1 MQVCFAQRG
10 GILRGLGTIRSV
22 GLALVGLA
30 LVGAPQSALG
40 FEFATDTGEPDGNR
54 LRWQPGQPIHFTQH
68 VEPGGGFPAFL
79 LHAEARR
86 AFQTWAAVEESG
98 LEFIEDDVFAGSEC
112 PHSLPDGASS
122 EETCGG
128 ALPPHDFRSA
138 LFFIETVWPF
148 GEEVIALTTLSWRE
162 GGELVDADISFNGVD
177 YDWSVS
183 TDENKVDYQSIV
195 LHEVGHFIG
204 LGHSAD
210 PEAVMRADYDEGD
223 IVRSLG
229 ADDRAGIAALY
240 PCNNVPCAG
249 GVAVESAA
257 CSSVGSSALPLLA
270 VLAISLCSLLLLR
283 SERRRRSGAT
293 LVLVLLFM
301 LPASLESS
309 TVLGLD
315 IEALAER
322 ADRVVRARVI
332 SQEAFREGIVWTR
345 TELEVGEDWKGNGAS
360 RVELTQPG
368 GVADGLGTKTFGVP
382 SFEVGEEVV
391 LFLRDNGIVGL
402 SQGAFK
408 VRAGARVERD
418 LSGLS
423 LARVGGHRA
432 PLHWTAPEN
441 LTELRSVVVDDL

>member
-229 ADDRAGIAALY
+229 ADDRAGIAASSLQQR
-240 PCNNVPCAG
+240 PLCGWGRCG
-249 GVAVESAA
+249 ECRLLERGVL
-257 CSSVGSSALPLLA
+257 GALLLA
-270 VLAISLCSLLLLR
+270 VLAVSPCSLLLCGLSAGAAR
-283 SERRRRSGAT
+283 ARRWCLCCCSCSR
-293 LVLVLLFM
+293 L
-301 LPASLESS
+301 LESS
-309 TVLGLD
+309 TVLAGY
-315 IEALAER
+315 EALRESGPCSCAGDLPR
-322 ADRVVRARVI
+322 GFPRRDR
-332 SQEAFREGIVWTR
+332 WTR
-345 TELEVGEDWKGNGAS
+345 TELSCEDWKGMGRREWS
-360 RVELTQPG
+360 
-368 GVADGLGTKTFGVP
+368 
-382 SFEVGEEVV
+382 
-391 LFLRDNGIVGL
+391 
-402 SQGAFK
+402 
-408 VRAGARVERD
+408 
-418 LSGLS
+418 
-423 LARVGGHRA
+423 
-432 PLHWTAPEN
+432 
-441 LTELRSVVVDDL
+441 